1 MKGLFFS
8 MTLLLSALSVCGQND
23 YFVKTKGAK
32 VVTRADGVKADRGV
46 TAEEPQDFIAQN
58 FRFYSLCDWKPG
70 MKFMV
75 MPEKYDLIVNTF
87 CNASTGREVSNGKLR
102 HHIMVYK
109 GHTETDDGHANI
121 NFRCP
126 DDGNDYYYQVP
137 SGSFENYCGGKMGVP
152 TLAYLGDVDV
162 AREKLKGA
170 TLFTNGTVYYEDTE
184 LNGDG
189 CEEVSVPKGTEV
201 KVVAVGVGTRR
212 FPVKL
217 IVADSKGREFFQ
229 NVAISRTNSG
239 MREDEFGGGNVHHT
253 FKGAFELADE
263 VGALAGE
270 YAPYVNK
277 TVYTKYRTTMQNASG
292 DEVNIIRLSG
302 FRIVQVRPKAGSKR
316 VTMTLK
322 STKTGELYTKDVAI
336 ANESVIGDIDGQR
349 EDYYAF
355 LFGEG
360 DVWKRYN
367 VSAAHR
373 ELIRQ
378 GRVAKGFTAAEVQ
391 LAKGKPRR
399 KVKSGS
405 GRMDWI
411 YGNGQIVKF
420 NKARQV
426 IAVASF

>member
-1 MKGLFFS
+1 MKRLFFS
-8 MTLLLSALSVCGQND
+8 VSLLLSALSVCGQND

-32 VVTRADGVKADRGV
+32 VVARAA
-46 TAEEPQDFIAQN
+46 AEQAAEGETDKEPQDFIAQN
-58 FRFYSLCDWKPG
+58 FKFYSLCDWKPG

-87 CNASTGREVSNGKLR
+87 CNATTGREVSNGTLR

-109 GHTETDDGHANI
+109 GHAETADGHANI
-121 NFRCP
+121 NFNCL
-126 DDGNDYYYQVP
+126 DDGKDYYYQVP

-170 TLFTNGTVYYEDTE
+170 KLFTNGTLYYEDTE

-201 KVVAVGVGTRR
+201 KVVAIGVGTRR
-212 FPVKL
+212 YPVKI

-239 MREDEFGGGNVHHT
+239 MREEEFGGDNARYT
-253 FKGAFELADE
+253 FKGSFELVDG

-270 YAPYVNK
+270 YTPYINK
-277 TVYTKYRTTMQNASG
+277 AVYTKYRTTMQNVDG

-302 FRIVQVRPKAGSKR
+302 FKIMQVRPKADSKR
-316 VTMTLK
+316 VMMTLK
-322 STKTGELYTKDVAI
+322 STKTGDLYTKEVAL

-360 DVWKRYN
+360 DVWTRYK

-373 ELIRQ
+373 ELIQQ
-378 GRVAKGFTAAEVQ
+378 GRVAKGFTTDEVL
-391 LAKGKPRR
+391 LAKGKPKR
-399 KVKSGS
+399 KAKSS
-405 GRMDWI
+405 NGRMDWI
-411 YGNGQIVKF
+411 YSNGQIVKF
-420 NKARQV
+420 SKARRV
-426 IAVASF
+426 IGIANF